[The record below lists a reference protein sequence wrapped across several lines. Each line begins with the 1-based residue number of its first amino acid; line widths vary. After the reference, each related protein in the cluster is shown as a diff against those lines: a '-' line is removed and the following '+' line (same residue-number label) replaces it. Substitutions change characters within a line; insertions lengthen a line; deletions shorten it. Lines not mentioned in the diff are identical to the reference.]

1 MGHDHHV
8 QGQGHGLDKM
18 EYILRHMSIAM
29 GIYLLG
35 THHYKLGGTWVSQDN
50 MLDVAKVFGTI
61 AWGASVAIKL
71 MAYRRTAHVS
81 GVKKEGVLLLDHL

>member
-8 QGQGHGLDKM
+8 QGQGHGLNKM
-18 EYILRHMSIAM
+18 EYILRHFSIAM

-35 THHYKLGGTWVSQDN
+35 THHYKLGGTWVRQDN
-50 MLDVAKVFGTI
+50 MLDVAKVFGI
-61 AWGASVAIKL
+61 ACGASVAIKL

-81 GVKKEGVLLLDHL
+81 GVKKERVLISDHL